1 MSPPTS
7 PTSRLPFLPSY
18 PYAIYPHARGL
29 YGPNDGAL
37 GDAQPSLPM
46 LWPRE
51 FGGLTLPAYIGKSLP
66 YLCCLRM
73 YEDVC
78 LHYHALS
85 LEGAPPTLKGSLNPC
100 REPRRPM
107 SMVPLLYC

>member
-1 MSPPTS
+1 MCLHP
-7 PTSRLPFLPSY
+7 RLQLLASLFY
-18 PYAIYPHARGL
+18 PLTPML
-29 YGPNDGAL
+29 YTLTQEASMALTTGAL

-73 YEDVC
+73 DEDVC
-78 LHYHALS
+78 IHHHALS
-85 LEGAPPTLKGSLNPC
+85 LEGTSPTLKGCAQPSL
-100 REPRRPM
+100 PM
-107 SMVPLLYC
+107 P